1 MGEGVPICY
10 LKSVPLIIMRLCSII
25 NYIKYFKIKYF
36 SNEEFIGLGLYW
48 NGLKMGEVVPIIE
61 SIGIFLD
68 RNYFNGLKMGIVVP
82 IMGLIGILLNR
93 TYIGMC
99 LKWVQLC
106 LYATL
111 SIIKSSDVQNYF
123 LVF

>member
-36 SNEEFIGLGLYW
+36 SNEEFIGLDLYW

-93 TYIGMC
+93 AYIGMC

-106 LYATL
+106 LYVTL
-111 SIIKSSDVQNYF
+111 SIINVKLIYR
-123 LVF
+123 L

>member
-48 NGLKMGEVVPIIE
+48 NGLKMGFFWIVII
-61 SIGIFLD
+61 L
-68 RNYFNGLKMGIVVP
+68 MG
-82 IMGLIGILLNR
+82 
-93 TYIGMC
+93 
-99 LKWVQLC
+99 LKWV
-106 LYATL
+106 
-111 SIIKSSDVQNYF
+111 
-123 LVF
+123 